1 MVFGKMYKKIKFGH
15 CLIGEILLVLLL
27 SLFCY
32 DMARGKSLLPSCQG
46 NNFPTWTNCHGKVG
60 PLPISGD
67 IYDGEWKD
75 GKYHGKG
82 TIEYSDS
89 TKYLGEWKDG
99 KRHGQ
104 GTYIMSDGSMY
115 AGQWKDSVPNGEGTY
130 TFTDGKIDKGIWKK
144 GKLVERKK

>member
-1 MVFGKMYKKIKFGH
+1 MMENGKMGNTMEK
-15 CLIGEILLVLLL
+15 E
-27 SLFCY
+27 
-32 DMARGKSLLPSCQG
+32 PSNIQMVQ
-46 NNFPTWTNCHGKVG
+46 NIF
-60 PLPISGD
+60 
-67 IYDGEWKD
+67 
-75 GKYHGKG
+75 
-82 TIEYSDS
+82 
-89 TKYLGEWKDG
+89 GEWKDG